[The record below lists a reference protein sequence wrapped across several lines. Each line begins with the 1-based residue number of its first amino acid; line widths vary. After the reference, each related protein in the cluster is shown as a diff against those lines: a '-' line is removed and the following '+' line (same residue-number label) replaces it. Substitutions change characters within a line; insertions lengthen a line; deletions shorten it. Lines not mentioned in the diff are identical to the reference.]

1 MALKKIFDAFRNN
14 TDAQRTYREIMFL
27 KSFGHH
33 PKVIEL
39 INVHRAENDMDIY
52 LVFPLMDH
60 DLHKIIKWKPRLLTD
75 SIIRQI
81 TYEMLVGIHYLHSA
95 DVIHRD
101 LKPANILLDTSFHV
115 KLADFG
121 LSRSLA
127 NADGFGDHHQEIQ
140 NPVMTEYV
148 LNCWKALH
156 SQFFMAIL
164 PHS

>member
-1 MALKKIFDAFRNN
+1 MKKIFDAFRNN

-39 INVHRAENDMDIY
+39 INVHRAENDLDIY

-60 DLHKIIKWKPRLLTD
+60 DLHKIIKWKPRLLTEN
-75 SIIRQI
+75 IIRQI

-95 DVIHRD
+95 HVIHRD
-101 LKPANILLDTSFHV
+101 LKPANILLDANYHV

-127 NADGFGDHHQEIQ
+127 SPEESFGENHQDSTQ
-140 NPVMTEYV
+140 YPAMTE
-148 LNCWKALH
+148 
-156 SQFFMAIL
+156 
-164 PHS
+164 

>member
-39 INVHRAENDMDIY
+39 INIHRAENDMDIY

-75 SIIRQI
+75 MIIRQI
-81 TYEMLVGIHYLHSA
+81 TYETLVGIHYLHSA
-95 DVIHRD
+95 EVIHRD
-101 LKPANILLDTSFHV
+101 LKPANILLDSGFHV
-115 KLADFG
+115 KIADFG
-121 LSRSLA
+121 LARSLTA
-127 NADGFGDHHQEIQ
+127 FDDFGEHHQENQI
-140 NPVMTEYV
+140 PAMTE
-148 LNCWKALH
+148 
-156 SQFFMAIL
+156 
-164 PHS
+164 